1 MKLGI
6 IDYGSGNLHSVEHAL
21 VHAAADLKGISSIER
36 ITTADALT
44 RCDQIV
50 LPGVGHFAD
59 CRNGLMAVDGMVDVL
74 HDSVVVRGLPFLG
87 ICVGMQLLADEGYEG
102 QVTEGLGWI
111 AGCVRPL
118 CRSSQ
123 IDGAPELKIPHMGWN
138 TLHEKIDHPV
148 LAGLDK
154 AAQAYFVHSYFFET
168 ASPNMVITTTDY
180 GTDIPAVVGR
190 DNILGTQF
198 HPEKSQQVG
207 QQILRQFLLWRP

>member
-59 CRNGLMAVDGMVDVL
+59 CRNGLIAVDGMADVL
-74 HDSVVVRGLPFLG
+74 HDAVMVRGLQFLG

-102 QVTEGLGWI
+102 HVTKGFGWI

-118 CRSSQ
+118 SRSSQ
-123 IDGAPELKIPHMGWN
+123 PDGAPELKIPHMGWN
-138 TLHEKIDHPV
+138 TLHEIIEHPV

-168 ASPNMVITTTDY
+168 ASPNMVIATTDY

>member
-6 IDYGSGNLHSVEHAL
+6 IDYGSGNLHSVEHAF
-21 VHAAADLKGISSIER
+21 VHAAADLKGVSSIER
-36 ITTADALT
+36 ITTVDALT

-74 HDSVVVRGLPFLG
+74 HDAVMVRGLPFLG

-102 QVTEGLGWI
+102 QVTEGVGWI

-118 CRSSQ
+118 SRSSQ
-123 IDGAPELKIPHMGWN
+123 PDGAPELKIPHMGWN
-138 TLHEKIDHPV
+138 TLHEKIEHPV

-168 ASPNMVITTTDY
+168 ASPNMVIATTDY

>member
-74 HDSVVVRGLPFLG
+74 HDAVMVRGLPFLG

-102 QVTEGLGWI
+102 QVTEGFGWI

-118 CRSSQ
+118 SRSSQ
-123 IDGAPELKIPHMGWN
+123 PDGAPELKIPHMGWN
-138 TLHEKIDHPV
+138 TLHEIIEHPV

-168 ASPNMVITTTDY
+168 ASPNMVIATTDY
-180 GTDIPAVVGR
+180 GIDIPEY
-190 DNILGTQF
+190 T
-198 HPEKSQQVG
+198 
-207 QQILRQFLLWRP
+207 

>member
-6 IDYGSGNLHSVEHAL
+6 IDYGSGNLHSVEHAF
-21 VHAAADLKGISSIER
+21 VHAAADLKGVSSIER
-36 ITTADALT
+36 ITTVDALT

-74 HDSVVVRGLPFLG
+74 HDAVMVRGLPFLG

-102 QVTEGLGWI
+102 KVTKGFGWI

-118 CRSSQ
+118 SRSSQ
-123 IDGAPELKIPHMGWN
+123 PDGAPELKIPHMGWN
-138 TLHEKIDHPV
+138 TLHEKIEHPV

-168 ASPNMVITTTDY
+168 ASPNMVIATTDY

>member
-59 CRNGLMAVDGMVDVL
+59 CRNGLLAVDGMVDVL
-74 HDSVVVRGLPFLG
+74 HDAVMVRGLPFLG

-102 QVTEGLGWI
+102 QVTKGFGWI

-118 CRSSQ
+118 SRSSPP
-123 IDGAPELKIPHMGWN
+123 DSAPELKIPHMGWN
-138 TLHEKIDHPV
+138 TLHEKIEHPV

-168 ASPNMVITTTDY
+168 ASPNMVIATTDY

>member
-6 IDYGSGNLHSVEHAL
+6 IDYGSGNLHSVQHAL

-74 HDSVVVRGLPFLG
+74 HDAVTVRGLPFLG

-102 QVTEGLGWI
+102 QVTEGFGWI

-123 IDGAPELKIPHMGWN
+123 PDGAPELKIPHMGWN
-138 TLHEKIDHPV
+138 TLRKKIEHPV
-148 LAGLDK
+148 LAGLDN

-168 ASPNMVITTTDY
+168 ASPNMVIATTDY